1 MQSNHT
7 LHERQLLRADV
18 CMFDPNLWQ
27 YEIVRKGTEL
37 EPLVIIENFAAG
49 AAALIDEAASLQFS
63 ASSPH
68 FPGVRA
74 RVVQQTSQAMQEAL
88 APLMREV
95 FGVESCD
102 VEGCF
107 FSLVTTPPE
116 QLAPIQR
123 LPHYDGM
130 EPGRLALV
138 HYLCG
143 SHCGGT
149 SFYRHRATGFETVCA
164 DRFAAYRDA
173 LAADVRR
180 VGLPA
185 CAYILGDTPVFERIA
200 SIPCVFNRAILY
212 RGRNL
217 HSGDIAEGFQFDPGP
232 RSGRL
237 TITAFWTSR

>member
-1 MQSNHT
+1 
-7 LHERQLLRADV
+7 
-18 CMFDPNLWQ
+18 MFDTNFWRF
-27 YEIVRKGTEL
+27 EIVRKGSER
-37 EPLVIIENFAAG
+37 EPVVIIDNFAAEPT
-49 AAALIDEAASLQFS
+49 ALIDQAASLRFT
-63 ASSPH
+63 AMSPY
-68 FPGVRA
+68 FPGIRA
-74 RVVQQTSQAMQEAL
+74 PVAQQTSQAMQEAL
-88 APLMREV
+88 APLMRQV

-107 FSLVTTPPE
+107 FSLVTTRPE

-123 LPHYDGM
+123 LPHYDGV
-130 EPGRLALV
+130 EPGRMALV

-143 SHCGGT
+143 SQHGGT
-149 SFYRHRATGFETVCA
+149 SFYRHRATGFETVRA
-164 DRFAAYRDA
+164 DRFAIYRDA

-185 CAYILGDTPVFERIA
+185 SAYISGDTPVFERVT
-200 SIPCVFNRAILY
+200 SVPCVFNRAILY

-217 HSGDIAEGFQFDPGP
+217 HSGDIPRGFQFDPGP